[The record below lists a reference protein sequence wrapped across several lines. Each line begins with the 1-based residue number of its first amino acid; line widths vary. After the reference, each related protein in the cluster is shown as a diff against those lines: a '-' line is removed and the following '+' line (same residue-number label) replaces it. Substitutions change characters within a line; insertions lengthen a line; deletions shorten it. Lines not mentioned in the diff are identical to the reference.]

1 GKPVQN
7 CTIQLKAKRNST
19 TVVVNTLASEN
30 PDEAGRYSM
39 DVEYGQYS
47 VILLVEGFPPS
58 HAGTITVYED
68 SRPGTLNDF
77 LGAMTE
83 DDARPEALRRFEL
96 MVEEVAR
103 NASAVAQNTAAAKKS
118 ASDAGTSAREA
129 ATHATDAA
137 GSARAASTSAG
148 QAATSAQ
155 SASSSA
161 GTASTKA
168 TEASKSAAA
177 AESSKS
183 AAATSAGAA
192 KTSET
197 NAAASQKSAATS
209 ASTAT
214 TKASEAATSARDAA
228 ASKEAAKSSE
238 TNASS
243 SASSAASSA
252 TAAANSAKAA
262 KTSETNAKA
271 SETAAG
277 QSASAAAG
285 SKTAAA
291 LSASAASTSA
301 GQASASATAA
311 GKSAESAASSASTA
325 TTNAGEAA
333 VQASAAA
340 RSASAAKTSE
350 TNAKA
355 SETSAESSKTAAASS
370 ASSAAS
376 SASSASASKDEATR
390 QASAAKSSATTAS
403 TKATEA
409 AGSATAAA
417 QSKSTAESAATRAET
432 AAKRAE
438 DIASV
443 VALEDASTTKKGVV
457 QLSSATNST
466 SETLAATP
474 KAVKSAYDNAEKR
487 LQKDQNG
494 ADIPDKDRFLSNINV
509 YSKGEVDQ
517 KKGMRYVV
525 VNAPA
530 GVQEGKYYPL
540 VIKRNDSHRA
550 SRVVI
555 STPSRSA
562 NHRMNN
568 CEFNGF
574 VCAGGWTDRGS
585 YACGMFWAY
594 STSER
599 AIHSILMSNKGD
611 TVDSVFYIEGGAFPV
626 EVFLEEGLSVTAP
639 ASDYIV
645 AETTYKFG
653 ATDPYSESVAV
664 NLILDFKQG
673 NGFYSSY
680 PVLSKSDISGNKI
693 YANDEVIVRSQNALR
708 MIAGDYGVIWRNDG
722 ANTYLLMTDKGDQYG
737 GWNGLRPFAVNNATG
752 EVTINTPLNSPK
764 GIKGNS
770 DTATKLQTAI
780 KISGVSFDGSTDIT
794 LTAAHVAA
802 FARRATDTYADADGG
817 VPWNAESGAYN
828 VTRSGDSYILVNFYT
843 GVGSCR
849 TLQMK
854 AHYRNGGLFYRS
866 SRDGYGF
873 EEDWAEVYTS
883 KNLPPE
889 SYPVGAPIPWP
900 SDTVPS
906 GYALM
911 QGQAFDKSAYPKLA
925 AAYPSGVI
933 PDMRGWTI
941 KGKPASGRAVLSQ
954 EQDGIKSHTHS
965 ASASSTDLG
974 TKTTSSFDYGT
985 KSTNNTGA
993 HTHSLSGST
1002 NAAGNHSHRDGRR
1015 FNPSVFKDTYQ
1026 YGYTSSG
1033 QNTWGVQG
1041 SVGMS
1046 TGWLANTSTDG
1057 NHSHSLSGTAVSAG
1071 AHAHTVGIGAHT
1083 HSVAIGSHGHT
1094 ITVNAAGN
1102 AENTVKNIAFNYI
1115 VRLA

>member
-1 GKPVQN
+1 MAVKISGVLKDGTGKPVQN

-68 SRPGTLNDF
+68 SQPGTLNDF

-118 ASDAGTSAREA
+118 AGDASTSAREA

-148 QAATSAQ
+148 QAASSAQ

-161 GTASTKA
+161 GTASAKA
-168 TEASKSAAA
+168 SEASKSAAA

-183 AAATSAGAA
+183 AAATSAAAA

-197 NAAASQKSAATS
+197 NAAASQQSAATS

-214 TKASEAATSARDAA
+214 TKASEAATSARDAS

-252 TAAANSAKAA
+252 TAAGNSAKAA
-262 KTSETNAKA
+262 KTSEKNAKS
-271 SETAAG
+271 SETAAE

-291 LSASAASTSA
+291 SSASAASTSA

-325 TTNAGEAA
+325 TTNAGEATE
-333 VQASAAA
+333 QASAAA

-390 QASAAKSSATTAS
+390 QASAAKGCATTAS

-438 DIASV
+438 DIADV
-443 VALEDASTTKKGVV
+443 VSLEDASTTKKGIV

-474 KAVKSAYDNAEKR
+474 KAVKAANDNAEKR

-494 ADIPDKDRFLSNINV
+494 ADIPGKDTFTKNIGACRAFGGSVSTTTGNWTTAQFIEWLDSQGAFNHPYWMCKGSWSYGNNKIITDTGCGNIHLAGAV
-509 YSKGEVDQ
+509 IEVMGIKSAMTIRITTPTTSTGGGTTNAQFTYINHGTDYSPGWRRDYNSRNKPTASEIGALPSGGTAVSSVNLASKGRVTALTDNTQGATGLELYEVYNNGYPTAYGNIIHL
-517 KKGMRYVV
+517 KGMTAVGEGELLIGWSGTSGV
-525 VNAPA
+525 HAPA
-530 GVQEGKYYPL
+530 F
-540 VIKRNDSHRA
+540 IR
-550 SRVVI
+550 SRRD
-555 STPSRSA
+555 TTDA
-562 NHRMNN
+562 N
-568 CEFNGF
+568 
-574 VCAGGWTDRGS
+574 WS
-585 YACGMFWAY
+585 PWAQ
-594 STSER
+594 
-599 AIHSILMSNKGD
+599 L
-611 TVDSVFYIEGGAFPV
+611 
-626 EVFLEEGLSVTAP
+626 
-639 ASDYIV
+639 
-645 AETTYKFG
+645 
-653 ATDPYSESVAV
+653 
-664 NLILDFKQG
+664 
-673 NGFYSSY
+673 
-680 PVLSKSDISGNKI
+680 
-693 YANDEVIVRSQNALR
+693 
-708 MIAGDYGVIWRNDG
+708 
-722 ANTYLLMTDKGDQYG
+722 
-737 GWNGLRPFAVNNATG
+737 
-752 EVTINTPLNSPK
+752 
-764 GIKGNS
+764 
-770 DTATKLQTAI
+770 
-780 KISGVSFDGSTDIT
+780 
-794 LTAAHVAA
+794 
-802 FARRATDTYADADGG
+802 
-817 VPWNAESGAYN
+817 
-828 VTRSGDSYILVNFYT
+828 
-843 GVGSCR
+843 
-849 TLQMK
+849 
-854 AHYRNGGLFYRS
+854 
-866 SRDGYGF
+866 
-873 EEDWAEVYTS
+873 YTS
-883 KNLPPE
+883 AHPPAE
-889 SYPVGAPIPWP
+889 FYPVGAPVPWP

-911 QGQAFDKSAYPKLA
+911 QGQTFDKSVYPKLA

-1057 NHSHSLSGTAVSAG
+1057 NHSHSLSGTAASAG

>member
-1 GKPVQN
+1 
-7 CTIQLKAKRNST
+7 
-19 TVVVNTLASEN
+19 
-30 PDEAGRYSM
+30 
-39 DVEYGQYS
+39 
-47 VILLVEGFPPS
+47 
-58 HAGTITVYED
+58 
-68 SRPGTLNDF
+68 
-77 LGAMTE
+77 
-83 DDARPEALRRFEL
+83 
-96 MVEEVAR
+96 
-103 NASAVAQNTAAAKKS
+103 
-118 ASDAGTSAREA
+118 
-129 ATHATDAA
+129 
-137 GSARAASTSAG
+137 
-148 QAATSAQ
+148 
-155 SASSSA
+155 
-161 GTASTKA
+161 KA

-197 NAAASQKSAATS
+197 NAAASQQSAATS

-214 TKASEAATSARDAA
+214 TKASEAATSARDAS

-238 TNASS
+238 TSAASS
-243 SASSAASSA
+243 AGSAASSA
-252 TAAANSAKAA
+252 TAAGNSAKAA
-262 KTSETNAKA
+262 KTSETNARS
-271 SETAAG
+271 SETAAE
-277 QSASAAAG
+277 QSASAAAD

-291 LSASAASTSA
+291 SSASAASTSA

-325 TTNAGEAA
+325 TTKAGEATE
-333 VQASAAA
+333 QASAAA
-340 RSASAAKTSE
+340 SSASAAKTSE

-355 SETSAESSKTAAASS
+355 SETRAESSKTAAASS

-438 DIASV
+438 DIASA
-443 VALEDASTTKKGVV
+443 VALEDASTTKKGIV

-474 KAVKSAYDNAEKR
+474 KAVKTAYDNAEKR

-494 ADIPDKDRFLSNINV
+494 ADIPGKDTFTKNIGACRAFGGSVSTITGNWTTAQFIEWLDSQGAFNHPYWMCKGSWSYGNNKIITDTDCGNIHLAGAV
-509 YSKGEVDQ
+509 IEVMGIKSAMTIRITTPTTSTGGGTTNAQFTYINHGTDYSPGWRRDYNSRNKPTASEIGALPSGGTAVSSVNLASKGRVTALTDNTQGATGLELYEVYNNGYPTAYGNIIHL
-517 KKGMRYVV
+517 KGMTAVGEGELLIGWSGTSGAH
-525 VNAPA
+525 APA
-530 GVQEGKYYPL
+530 F
-540 VIKRNDSHRA
+540 IR
-550 SRVVI
+550 SRRD
-555 STPSRSA
+555 TTDA
-562 NHRMNN
+562 N
-568 CEFNGF
+568 
-574 VCAGGWTDRGS
+574 WS
-585 YACGMFWAY
+585 PWAQ
-594 STSER
+594 
-599 AIHSILMSNKGD
+599 L
-611 TVDSVFYIEGGAFPV
+611 
-626 EVFLEEGLSVTAP
+626 
-639 ASDYIV
+639 
-645 AETTYKFG
+645 
-653 ATDPYSESVAV
+653 
-664 NLILDFKQG
+664 
-673 NGFYSSY
+673 
-680 PVLSKSDISGNKI
+680 
-693 YANDEVIVRSQNALR
+693 
-708 MIAGDYGVIWRNDG
+708 
-722 ANTYLLMTDKGDQYG
+722 
-737 GWNGLRPFAVNNATG
+737 
-752 EVTINTPLNSPK
+752 
-764 GIKGNS
+764 
-770 DTATKLQTAI
+770 
-780 KISGVSFDGSTDIT
+780 
-794 LTAAHVAA
+794 
-802 FARRATDTYADADGG
+802 
-817 VPWNAESGAYN
+817 
-828 VTRSGDSYILVNFYT
+828 
-843 GVGSCR
+843 
-849 TLQMK
+849 
-854 AHYRNGGLFYRS
+854 
-866 SRDGYGF
+866 
-873 EEDWAEVYTS
+873 YTS
-883 KNLPPE
+883 AHPPAE
-889 SYPVGAPIPWP
+889 FYPVGAPIPWP

-911 QGQAFDKSAYPKLA
+911 QGQTFDKSAYPKLA

-1057 NHSHSLSGTAVSAG
+1057 NHSHSLSGTAASAG